1 MPSLCC
7 HQMRVVQLDR
17 EVGSLGAEL
26 EQLPALQ
33 EQCEGLQEEV
43 GDRVRTILIPN
54 SSRPGLPRSRFT
66 HSPTG
71 SNRMLPSKENIKG
84 RGGGVVNLL

>member
-1 MPSLCC
+1 
-7 HQMRVVQLDR
+7 MRVVQLDR
-17 EVGSLGAEL
+17 EVGSLRAEL

-43 GDRVRTILIPN
+43 GGPARTLLIPSS
-54 SSRPGLPRSRFT
+54 SSRPGLPRSRLT

-71 SNRMLPSKENIKG
+71 
-84 RGGGVVNLL
+84 